1 MKMKHLYLIL
11 IAVALV
17 TSGCSSNTTP
27 PGNESVVID
36 NPWIFGH
43 GGVREETQ
51 KPGLSWYWLSTKA
64 VDVLLTPMKY
74 DEPLEHLATG
84 DNNFINYASYIV
96 LQWKDPAEMVK
107 KFGYNG
113 WYDHNLKEQYR
124 TIVRDVTKKYQM
136 TPIMTDPATL
146 AAIEKEIA
154 EQFRKHIASTGLHV
168 DLLNVNMGKALPDAP
183 VVQEMNATAVQQQRV
198 KTEKQR
204 KLAEDSRLQAEQSRA
219 SADNAYRESM
229 HLDAAQFVQ
238 LESIKRYSEACKEA
252 KSCAVVQGNVP
263 VLVGRLRSTGLQR
276 AGIRQVAFA
285 RVPGCW
291 V

>member
-1 MKMKHLYLIL
+1 MKHLYLM
-11 IAVALV
+11 AVALI
-17 TSGCSSNTTP
+17 TSGCYSNTTP
-27 PGNESVVID
+27 PGMESVLID

-51 KPGLSWYWLSTKA
+51 KPGLSWYWWSTKA
-64 VDVLLTPMKY
+64 VDVPLTPLKY

-107 KFGYNG
+107 KFGYQG
-113 WYDHNLKEQYR
+113 WYEHNLKEQYR

-183 VVQEMNATAVQQQRV
+183 VVQEMNSTAVQQQRV

-219 SADNAYRESM
+219 AADNAYRESM

-238 LESIKRYSEACKEA
+238 LESIKRFSDACKET
-252 KSCAVVQGNVP
+252 KGCVIVQGNAP
-263 VLVGRLRSTGLQR
+263 VLVGK
-276 AGIRQVAFA
+276 
-285 RVPGCW
+285 
-291 V
+291 